1 MNFLVLTD
9 VAQAPRK
16 EKRYIDSFAAFV
28 RTNPVLEYL
37 SMRGNS
43 STCIKADLI
52 PIVEE
57 LAKNTTLVAVD
68 IAGHDAGDGLGVSI
82 GRFVFFFFPPLLS
95 IKLFF
100 KSSSVLKANKTLRA
114 LDYDKNGLGTQS
126 LEFIRDGL
134 DHNST
139 IQTLLIPVH
148 DIANITKA
156 SKSSKTM
163 ITTLVRAIE
172 AKIAANTAGAI
183 VGASSSSP
191 LASSVKSSPASAP
204 LPIVTSSPRPLMI
217 SAGVGG
223 DHRYINAARQK
234 ELESM
239 VHRIRCTGRI
249 ISADEEKG
257 TWLNVQKYENST
269 NQTTVFND
277 VAFLPQSLAALQTRQ
292 EAVMDQLGV
301 DMRRIADKLAADSF
315 TAIAKAHNAIQTEA
329 IDILK
334 SKYKS
339 VPADASA
346 SIKSTLTTTC
356 PPYESELISKAA
368 TELCDMS
375 WRRLE
380 AESSKAMLTAYSNF
394 LYDSLQTSLETI
406 LNSIVVDAR
415 EAAVSRSLSSP
426 GYAPI
431 YARETENKKKFFN
444 AASCRQHPPRA
455 PLSDPKSSTRR
466 TRRMRSWL
474 CPKKTGI
481 RVVTSSKKSW
491 LRATLIR
498 TKCAIS
504 SSLVLAAANCVQ
516 ILRHSPPCR
525 FPCSCPQHRGFAEKH
540 WRTVPVVLRH

>member
-1 MNFLVLTD
+1 
-9 VAQAPRK
+9 
-16 EKRYIDSFAAFV
+16 
-28 RTNPVLEYL
+28 
-37 SMRGNS
+37 
-43 STCIKADLI
+43 
-52 PIVEE
+52 
-57 LAKNTTLVAVD
+57 
-68 IAGHDAGDGLGVSI
+68 
-82 GRFVFFFFPPLLS
+82 
-95 IKLFF
+95 
-100 KSSSVLKANKTLRA
+100 LKANKTLRA

-217 SAGVGG
+217 STGVGG

-431 YARETENKKKFFN
+431 YARETENKKKFF
-444 AASCRQHPPRA
+444 
-455 PLSDPKSSTRR
+455 
-466 TRRMRSWL
+466 
-474 CPKKTGI
+474 
-481 RVVTSSKKSW
+481 
-491 LRATLIR
+491 
-498 TKCAIS
+498 
-504 SSLVLAAANCVQ
+504 
-516 ILRHSPPCR
+516 
-525 FPCSCPQHRGFAEKH
+525 
-540 WRTVPVVLRH
+540 